1 MSRTWSVAVL
11 GLAWVASV
19 PPSAAALVRAAGGPV
34 PACEVGAWLDPATGA
49 RVGHAAVLAAAASRG
64 VVLLGETHDEAEHH
78 RWQLSVVAALL
89 SGGRDLVLGFE
100 AFPRRVQPVLDR
112 WVAGGLGEVAF
123 LEEVGWREVW
133 GFDPGLYLPL
143 FHLARLH
150 RVPMVALN
158 VERGFVAQ
166 VDREGW
172 KAIPTA
178 ERHGLGNPAPATEA
192 YLDELAASYG
202 QHERAEEGSEARMLR
217 DRPEFQ
223 RFVDAQ
229 LAWDRGMA
237 EALAAARAWE
247 GSPLV
252 VGIVGSGHLRH
263 RHGVPHQLADL
274 GIADA
279 AVLLPVDLPHGC
291 GELAPGLADAV
302 FALMPPSAAP
312 ARDPAPGP
320 RLGVMLED
328 GARVAGVAPASVAEA
343 AGLRVGD
350 VVVRAAG
357 VAVGTGADLV
367 GIVRR
372 QAPGTWLPLVLERE
386 GLTVEAVAKFP
397 PEAGGRP

>member
-1 MSRTWSVAVL
+1 
-11 GLAWVASV
+11 
-19 PPSAAALVRAAGGPV
+19 
-34 PACEVGAWLDPATGA
+34 
-49 RVGHAAVLAAAASRG
+49 
-64 VVLLGETHDEAEHH
+64 VVLLGETHDEVEHH

-89 SGGRDLVLGFE
+89 GGGRDLVLGFE

-112 WVAGGLGEVAF
+112 WVAGGLNEAVF

-158 VERGFVAQ
+158 VERGFVAR
-166 VDREGW
+166 VGREGW
-172 KAIPTA
+172 EAIPAA
-178 ERHGLGNPAPATEA
+178 ERHGLGNPAPATDA
-192 YLDELAASYG
+192 YLDELAASYARHG
-202 QHERAEEGSEARMLR
+202 PSEGSTGR
-217 DRPEFQ
+217 DNPGFR

-229 LAWDRGMA
+229 LAWDRAMA
-237 EALAAARAWE
+237 EALAAARARA
-247 GSPLV
+247 GAPLV

-263 RHGVPHQLADL
+263 RHGVPRQLADL

-302 FALMPPSAAP
+302 FALMPPSMPP
-312 ARDPAPGP
+312 ARGPAPGP
-320 RLGVMLED
+320 RLGVTLED
-328 GARVAGVAPASVAEA
+328 GARVAGVVPGSIAEV

-350 VVVRAAG
+350 VVIQAAG

-397 PEAGGRP
+397 SEAGGRP

>member
-11 GLAWVASV
+11 ALAWVASV
-19 PPSAAALVRAAGGPV
+19 PPWAAALARAPGGPV

-49 RVGHAAVLAAAASRG
+49 RVGHTAVLAAAASRG

-89 SGGRDLVLGFE
+89 GSGRDLVLGFE
-100 AFPRRVQPVLDR
+100 AFPRHVQPVLDR
-112 WVAGGLGEVAF
+112 WVAGGLGEAAF
-123 LEEVGWREVW
+123 LEGVGWREVW

-158 VERGFVAQ
+158 VERGFVAR
-166 VDREGW
+166 VGREGW
-172 KAIPTA
+172 EAIAAA
-178 ERHGLGNPAPATEA
+178 ERHGLDNPAAATDA
-192 YLDELAASYG
+192 YLDELAASYARHG
-202 QHERAEEGSEARMLR
+202 PAEGRAEGPTGR
-217 DRPEFQ
+217 DNPGFR

-229 LAWDRGMA
+229 LAWDRAMA
-237 EALAAARAWE
+237 EALAAARARE
-247 GSPLV
+247 GAPLV

-302 FALMPPSAAP
+302 FALMPPSAPP
-312 ARDPAPGP
+312 AKDPAPGP
-320 RLGVMLED
+320 RLGITLED
-328 GARVAGVAPASVAEA
+328 GGRVAGVAPGSIAEA
-343 AGLRVGD
+343 AGLKVGD
-350 VVVRAAG
+350 VVIRAAG
-357 VAVGTGADLV
+357 VTVGTRADLV

-372 QAPGTWLPLVLERE
+372 QAPGTWLPLILERE

-397 PEAGGRP
+397 PETGGRP